1 MKAKELGINMRKRP
15 KLIGDVLDEQFKRFG
30 ITTVVQAMEKLTK
43 QSCGC
48 GNRKEKLNA
57 LHRRLK
63 QLGQDIPTKLRKKFD
78 LYS

>member
-1 MKAKELGINMRKRP
+1 MRSKP
-15 KLIGDVLDEQFKRFG
+15 KLLGDMLDEQFKRFG
-30 ITTVVQAMEKLTK
+30 VTTVVQAIEKLTK
-43 QSCGC
+43 QNCGC

-63 QLGQDIPTKLRKKFD
+63 QLGKAIPTELRKKFD

>member
-1 MKAKELGINMRKRP
+1 MKRRP
-15 KLIGDVLDEQFKRFG
+15 KLLGDMLDEQFKRFG
-30 ITTVVQAMEKLTK
+30 ITTVVTAIEKLTK

-63 QLGQDIPTKLRKKFD
+63 QLGRDVPTELRKKFD

>member
-1 MKAKELGINMRKRP
+1 MRNP
-15 KLIGDVLDEQFKRFG
+15 KLLGDILDEQFKRFG
-30 ITTVVQAMEKLTK
+30 VTTAVQAIEKLTK

-48 GNRKEKLNA
+48 GNRREKLNA

-63 QLGQDIPTKLRKKFD
+63 QLGEDIPTELRKKFD